1 MAVVM
6 SVVIPCS
13 MLVRI
18 PQADAKLS
26 TAQSQLLKGMFSIA
40 NSTAAKTSETALDT
54 ALYSANTETL
64 LKIGLSTY
72 GSEMSSSQRSL
83 VELGILIDAP
93 ANRSLLA
100 PSRAGKRFS
109 APQKAALMRLVATA
123 ADNIGIAQQVR
134 EGKQLLGS
142 PATLAADVQ
151 AQERASSSGAAT
163 APSTGDGALD
173 RLEAS
178 IVRAG
183 RGSAATSVAKRV
195 TSWLQG
201 SVLNAYVNT
210 MSPLQAASFVP
221 VDTRNENTSVRIAHT
236 GFPPGTPPTP
246 VNAQEQANEELLTV
260 VAGLAAD
267 HLSDKLQTHIL
278 EGLTG
283 ASFYGNFSVALLQLQ
298 GLSRASAEAAFKA
311 FGSDLVGSVGADGIP
326 TGVLATFGEA
336 SLPETAALLAGASA
350 ELGTALIGG
359 IVAGTELTEA
369 CFNIYYSKHPLGLE
383 IVPSANVQM
392 TAGQPAAFVV
402 KGLGPN
408 LSVLGLEPA
417 ATVNMVP
424 NGGPCPAQICT
435 TTVAGP
441 DGVTATM
448 VGASGVGIVMTSVPV
463 TVLPGPLKFFGL
475 APTTVTIPLGADT
488 NFAVFGTDAWDNP
501 IDPGAVESATTFS
514 ISPGSP
520 DGWCVANT
528 CGATTPGTY
537 TVTATSGAFSQ
548 SATLTVTATATGP
561 LDHLTLSPASAS
573 ITAGGSETYTVEGYD
588 AANDDLGP
596 VTDATLSISP
606 DGSCSGYTC
615 TPASD
620 GDHTVTATDG
630 AAQGTATL
638 NVTTSDAAPCVFSNS
653 GPPDCQS
660 TDPLVTDEA
669 TTQGASGCTLS
680 DNIDWGDGSPV
691 QTVEFTGSAP
701 LETFP
706 IAEYTYSTPGTYT
719 ITASAPVG
727 ISGPCEGGVG
737 SGDNY
742 QFTLLSSGRSG

>member
-6 SVVIPCS
+6 SVAILCS
-13 MLVRI
+13 MVIHI
-18 PQADAKLS
+18 PRADAKLS
-26 TAQSQLLKGMFSIA
+26 SAQSQLLMGMFSIA
-40 NSTAAKTSETALDT
+40 NSTAAKTSETALDS

-64 LKIGLSTY
+64 LKIGLSAY

-100 PSRAGKRFS
+100 PGRAGQRLS
-109 APQKAALMRLVATA
+109 VAQEAALMRFVTTA
-123 ADNIGIAQQVR
+123 ADNIEIAQLVR
-134 EGKQLLGS
+134 AGKQLLAS

-151 AQERASSSGAAT
+151 AQERASSSGLAT
-163 APSTGDGALD
+163 VPSTGDGALD
-173 RLEAS
+173 GLEAS

-183 RGSAATSVAKRV
+183 RASAATSVAKRV
-195 TSWLQG
+195 KSWLRG
-201 SVLNAYVNT
+201 SVLSAYVNT

-221 VDTRNENTSVRIAHT
+221 VDTGDENTSVRIAHT
-236 GFPPGTPPTP
+236 GFPPGTPPP
-246 VNAQEQANEELLTV
+246 LISAQEQAYAEALPV
-260 VAGLAAD
+260 VAGVLAD
-267 HLSDKLQTHIL
+267 QLGDRLHRYIL

-283 ASFYGNFSVALLQLQ
+283 ASFYGNLSVALLQLQ
-298 GLSRASAEAAFKA
+298 GLSRASAEAAVEA
-311 FGSDLVGSVGADGIP
+311 FGSGLVGSVGADGVP
-326 TGVLATFGEA
+326 AGVLTTFGEA

-350 ELGTALIGG
+350 ELGTAAIGG
-359 IVAGTELTEA
+359 FVAGTELTEVG
-369 CFNIYYSKHPLGLE
+369 FNIYYSYHPLGLE

-408 LSVLGLEPA
+408 LKVLGLEPD

-424 NGGPCPAQICT
+424 NGGACPAQICI

-448 VGASGVGIVMTSVPV
+448 AGVTTSIPV
-463 TVLPGPLKFFGL
+463 TVLPGPLKYLGL
-475 APTTVTIPLGADT
+475 APATVTIPLGADT
-488 NFAVFGTDAWDNP
+488 TFAVNGTDAWHNP
-501 IDPGAVESATTFS
+501 IDSDAVESATAFS
-514 ISPGSP
+514 ITPGSP
-520 DGWCVANT
+520 NGWCVANT
-528 CGATTPGTY
+528 CGAKTPGTY
-537 TVTATSGAFSQ
+537 TVTAASGALSQ
-548 SATLTVTATATGP
+548 SATLTVIGTATGP
-561 LDHLTLSPASAS
+561 LDYLTLSPASAS
-573 ITAGGSETYTVEGYD
+573 IAAGGSETYTVEGFD

-606 DGSCSGYTC
+606 DGSCTGYTC

-630 AAQGTATL
+630 TAQGTATL
-638 NVTTSDAAPCVFSNS
+638 TVATSDASPCVFSNG
-653 GPPDCQS
+653 GPADCQS

-669 TTQGASGCTLS
+669 TTEGASDCTLR

-691 QTVEFTGSAP
+691 QTVDFTGSAA

-706 IAEYTYSTPGTYT
+706 IAEYTYSTPGTYS

-737 SGDNY
+737 SGDSY
-742 QFTLLSSGRSG
+742 QFTLLSSGGSD